1 MPGPTCGRFLP
12 SDRTGDIVGLYTH
25 LKGCAV
31 FEDGSQIEQRPPA
44 SPDAIW
50 IWGIFGLGGWV
61 RLVKTD
67 RTADILRAA
76 AYSKAGMWSA
86 ISWSP
91 GLAVRALSPFIG
103 KHLCVVPRPK
113 SSGAWLDFAPT
124 LKMISKEAPARAA
137 HFQLSSLLHIL
148 RSVFHAGCKCRLD
161 CNLAVEDAVV
171 VGDR

>member
-91 GLAVRALSPFIG
+91 GLSAQHECPAFLLNVCPVIDQPEHHRTQAVRALSPFIG

-113 SSGAWLDFAPT
+113 SWGLGLTSP
-124 LKMISKEAPARAA
+124 P
-137 HFQLSSLLHIL
+137 H
-148 RSVFHAGCKCRLD
+148 
-161 CNLAVEDAVV
+161 
-171 VGDR
+171 